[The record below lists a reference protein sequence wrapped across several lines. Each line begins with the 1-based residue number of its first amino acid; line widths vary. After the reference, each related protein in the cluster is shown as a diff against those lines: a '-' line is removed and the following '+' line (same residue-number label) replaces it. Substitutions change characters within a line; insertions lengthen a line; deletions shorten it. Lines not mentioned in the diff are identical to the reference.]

1 MNSGLL
7 LSALAIISVLTSLS
21 TEGIKKILDERKK
34 EYSANILAV
43 CVSIGITLA
52 GSVMYIIYN
61 SIPLTGKVIVTIVA
75 LAFLS
80 FLTATVGYDK
90 LIQALKQLGGGK

>member
-1 MNSGLL
+1 MNSNFL
-7 LSALAIISVLTSLS
+7 LSALAIIAVLTSLT

-34 EYSANILAV
+34 SYNSDILAV
-43 CVSIGITLA
+43 IVAIVVTIIG
-52 GSVMYIIYN
+52 SFMYIIYN
-61 SIPLTGKVIVTIVA
+61 SIPITPQVIITIIA

-90 LIQALKQLGGGK
+90 LMQAIKQIGGK